1 MPMAVNREAGEAAPF
16 ARKGLWRRLKDI
28 ALMDVAVLV
37 RGLDADALE
46 RLEERLLAADFGVP
60 ATTWLVAEVE
70 VLIRQ
75 GKLKTED
82 NFRAALRER
91 IVAIFDRG
99 APDRSLRRA
108 DSPPTVVLLVGV
120 NGVGK
125 TTTMARLARRLSAG
139 GESVLLAA
147 ADTFRAG
154 AIEQVRE
161 WGSRL
166 DLPVVAGRP
175 EGDPAAVVFDAMEAA
190 AHRGVDWVLA
200 DTAGRLHTQADLM
213 DELAKVA
220 RVAGARR
227 EGAPHETLLCLDA
240 TTGQNALAQA
250 RTFAARLPVTGLV
263 VCKLDGTARGGVVV
277 AVRKELGVPVKF
289 VGLGEGMDDLE
300 PFDPA
305 AFAEGLLR

>member
-1 MPMAVNREAGEAAPF
+1 MNREVGREGVEPF
-16 ARKGLWRRLKDI
+16 ARKGLWGRLKDI

-46 RLEERLLAADFGVP
+46 RLEERLLEADFGVP
-60 ATTWLVAEVE
+60 ATEWLVDEVE
-70 VLIRQ
+70 VAVRQ
-75 GKLKTED
+75 GKLGTEAD
-82 NFRAALRER
+82 FRAMLAGR
-91 IVAIFDRG
+91 IVALFEEG
-99 APDRSLRRA
+99 APDRSLGRA
-108 DSPPTVVLLVGV
+108 DAPPTVVLLVGV

-161 WGSRL
+161 WGARL
-166 DLPVVAGRP
+166 GLPVVAGRP
-175 EGDPAAVVFDAMEAA
+175 EGDPAAVVFDAVEAA
-190 AHRGVDWVLA
+190 VHRGVNWVLA
-200 DTAGRLHTQADLM
+200 DTAGRLHTQSDLM

-220 RVAGARR
+220 RVAGSRIA
-227 EGAPHETLLCLDA
+227 GAPHETLLCLDA
-240 TTGQNALAQA
+240 TTGQNALVQA
-250 RTFAARLPVTGLV
+250 RTFAAALPVTGIV

-277 AVRKELGVPVKF
+277 AVRKELGIPVKF
-289 VGLGEGMDDLE
+289 VGLGEGVDDLE
-300 PFDPA
+300 PFDPG

>member
-1 MPMAVNREAGEAAPF
+1 MNQRIERREEDRGFAPK
-16 ARKGLWRRLKDI
+16 KGLWQRIKDV
-28 ALMDVAVLV
+28 ALIDVAVLV
-37 RGLDADALE
+37 KGVDEAAIE
-46 RLEERLLAADFGVP
+46 TLEEQLLAADFGVS
-60 ATTWLVAEVE
+60 ATLHLTEAVE
-70 VLIRQ
+70 TEAKK
-75 GKLKTED
+75 GKLKTERELKD
-82 NFRAALRER
+82 FLKARLVELLEEGGGGVELARAAE
-91 IVAIFDRG
+91 
-99 APDRSLRRA
+99 
-108 DSPPTVVLLVGV
+108 PPTVVLLVGV

-125 TTTMARLARRLSAG
+125 TTTLARLAHRLQER

-166 DLPVVAGRP
+166 DAPVVTGQAG
-175 EGDPAAVVFDAMEAA
+175 GDPAAVVYDAVDAA
-190 AHRGVDWVLA
+190 IGRGATYVLA

-213 DELAKVA
+213 AEIAKVA
-220 RVAGARR
+220 RVAGKRL

-240 TTGQNALAQA
+240 TTGQNAIAQA
-250 RTFAARLPVTGLV
+250 RTFVATLPITGLV

-277 AVRKELGVPVKF
+277 AVRCELGVPVKF
-289 VGLGEGMDDLE
+289 VGLGEGPDDLA